1 MNQTAPQ
8 TAQAQS
14 HEEWAPEEIARRRA
28 RAYADPVTGSDRH
41 FAEALRLDA
50 EGDSWGAG
58 AARERGRARHAEIRA
73 EIAGTSAPSAA
84 PQGFTPKIVTMRQ
97 ARLALLAA
105 GKLDQVNAAIA
116 AMPEPQRSAAHI
128 EWEYAQVV
136 QRGSALVVGLA
147 EGLGMYPEQMDAL
160 FVAADK
166 L

>member
-1 MNQTAPQ
+1 
-8 TAQAQS
+8 
-14 HEEWAPEEIARRRA
+14 
-28 RAYADPVTGSDRH
+28 
-41 FAEALRLDA
+41 
-50 EGDSWGAG
+50 
-58 AARERGRARHAEIRA
+58 
-73 EIAGTSAPSAA
+73 
-84 PQGFTPKIVTMRQ
+84 MRQ

-116 AMPEPQRSAAHI
+116 SMSEPQRSAAHI

>member
-1 MNQTAPQ
+1 VQYLKYTYVDAVTGVPCTVAPMHNGPAMPAVPGLQHGFAMESEYPTRTPTFYGTAPDD
-8 TAQAQS
+8 
-14 HEEWAPEEIARRRA
+14 APTDAPGVLAVVSADDYEAARRFE
-28 RAYADPVTGSDRH
+28 Y
-41 FAEALRLDA
+41 EAT
-50 EGDSWGAG
+50 
-58 AARERGRARHAEIRA
+58 I
-73 EIAGTSAPSAA
+73 
-84 PQGFTPKIVTMRQ
+84 PKAVTMRQ

-105 GKLDQVNAAIA
+105 GKLEQVNAAIA
-116 AMPEPQRSAAHI
+116 SMSEPQRSAAHI